1 MKQSVNFKSK
11 TNLLA
16 ANLYTPEQLNENKN
30 IQQLQFATEVAVL
43 KNKLQV
49 CMQKK
54 LNSAKLMLRLYM
66 MHHIKVKV
74 KALLDI

>member
-16 ANLYTPEQLNENKN
+16 ANLYTPEQFDESKKYPA
-30 IQQLQFATEVAVL
+30 ITVCHPGVVL

-49 CMQKK
+49 CMQR
-54 LNSAKLMLRLYM
+54 N
-66 MHHIKVKV
+66 
-74 KALLDI
+74 